1 MNKPPNTPA
10 TTGLRHAMHGF
21 EDLRQLVERGTVTTV
36 LLAVPDM
43 QGRLKGK
50 RIGAMH
56 FLDRVAADGSAMCAY
71 VLATDVDM
79 RPLDGF
85 ALASFDTGYG
95 DMGLLPA
102 PDAVYQLSWI
112 PRTALVF
119 ADAIGHDGQP
129 VGVAP
134 RQILGQQLTRL
145 ASRGIS
151 AQVGLESEFVL
162 CHDGN
167 TDAKETGHRGIQP
180 VTRDNLDYALDHPR
194 VMRRY
199 IEELEE
205 CLAGMGRP
213 IEAIKTESAPGQIEV
228 TFPYGDPMAAADT
241 HLLFKHA
248 ARTIGEGSGMAPTF
262 MAAPMTGVG
271 SGCHIHLSLMGDGI
285 PLFAETDG
293 KMPELARY
301 AIAGLL
307 DVLPHLALL
316 YAPTANSYK
325 RLVPGTFAPVNFTWG
340 RDNRTCAI
348 RVVGRGDSLH
358 LEIRLPGA
366 NANPYLALAA
376 VLAAVQHGLD
386 HKLEPPRPCIGNA
399 FKEAVAPPTPRSLEE
414 ALAAL
419 QSSPLAASDLLTPA
433 GVVHYTNAAR
443 HEIAAHR
450 MAVTDV
456 DLRRE
461 FATA

>member
-1 MNKPPNTPA
+1 MNQTPNTSA
-10 TTGLRHAMHGF
+10 NTGRRHAVHGF
-21 EDLRQLVERGTVTTV
+21 EGLRQLVERGTVTTV

-50 RIGAMH
+50 RIGATH
-56 FLDRVAADGSAMCAY
+56 FLDHIAAGGAEMCAY

-95 DMGLLPA
+95 DMGLLPD
-102 PDAVYQLSWI
+102 PEAVYQLAWM
-112 PRTALVF
+112 PRSALVF

-134 RQILGQQLTRL
+134 RQILWQQLTRL
-145 ASRGIS
+145 AHRGII
-151 AQVGLESEFVL
+151 AQVGLETEFVL

-167 TDAKETGHRGIQP
+167 TDAEEAGHRGIQP
-180 VTRDNLDYALDHPR
+180 LTGGNLDYALNHPR
-194 VMRRY
+194 AMRRY
-199 IEELEE
+199 VEDLEE
-205 CLAGMGRP
+205 CLAGVGRP
-213 IEAIKTESAPGQIEV
+213 IEAIKTEGAPGQIEV

-248 ARTIGEGSGMAPTF
+248 ARTIAEGLGMAPTF

-271 SGCHIHLSLMGDGI
+271 SGCHIHLSLTGDGI

-293 KMPELARY
+293 KMPELTRY

-307 DVLPHLALL
+307 DVLPHLALM
-316 YAPTANSYK
+316 YAPTPNSYK

-340 RDNRTCAI
+340 RDNRTCAV
-348 RVVGRGDSLH
+348 RVVGHGDNLH
-358 LEIRLPGA
+358 LEVRLPGA

-376 VLAAVQHGLD
+376 VLAAVQYGLD

-399 FKEAVAPPTPRSLEE
+399 FDWAGATPVPGSLEE

-419 QSSPLAASDLLTPA
+419 QTSPLPPSDLLTAA
-433 GVVHYTNAAR
+433 GVAHYINAAR

-450 MAVTDV
+450 MAVNDF